1 MDVMARIRNK
11 GILLIKELLVVGMSA
26 FLGVALLAMT
36 YFLPEDAMF
45 ENVRESAITLY
56 REELGHH
63 IWEDAHETMLD
74 VYTDGMIMN
83 EAYTYAD
90 HGKTDIFLNPFMVV
104 DGTNPANSLFE
115 VVALANDTYEIHHYG
130 RYWHGYLVI
139 IRPLLLFFHYTDIRR
154 LNMMLQIFLVFFFL
168 WKAARS
174 DDQRIVIPFLGMYLF
189 LSPVTLF
196 GSLQYSP
203 CFYVTM
209 CMLIILL
216 VWKERLND
224 TRRNYLFLLAGILT
238 AYFDF
243 LTYPFF
249 TLGVPLLAYLGGGGR
264 ECLLSAKR
272 AAKDTFFYTM
282 SWGIGY
288 VGMWGS
294 KWILASLLTEEN
306 VIQNALEQLKYRSG
320 HFAGKKSMGE
330 TLLCIQKSIDFKS
343 LLIMMVLLLGFIVGF
358 RVKNHCS
365 LKKNML
371 PSLGIM
377 LLVSL
382 YPFVWY
388 YFTMHHSTD
397 NSYFTWRELAISVFG
412 ILMTAAADPELKY
425 EYKGK
430 GADG

>member
-1 MDVMARIRNK
+1 MDVMAGIRSK
-11 GILLIKELLVVGMSA
+11 GILIIKELLIVAISA
-26 FLGVALLAMT
+26 FIGVALLTIT
-36 YFLPEDAMF
+36 YLLSHDAMF
-45 ENVRESAITLY
+45 ENARASAITLY

-83 EAYTYAD
+83 EAYTFGD
-90 HGKTDIFLNPFMVV
+90 DGITDIFLNPFMEV
-104 DGTNPANSLFE
+104 DGTNPANSLYE
-115 VVALANDTYEIHHYG
+115 VAALANDHYLIKHYG

-154 LNMMLQIFLVFFFL
+154 LNMMLQIFLVVFFV

-174 DDQRIVIPFLGMYLF
+174 DDQRILIPFLGMYLF
-189 LSPVTLF
+189 LSPVTLL

-216 VWKERLND
+216 VWRERLND

-249 TLGVPLLAYLGGGGR
+249 TLGVPLLAYLGLER
-264 ECLLSAKR
+264 ECLLSAKK
-272 AAKDTFFYTM
+272 AAKDTIFYTM

-294 KWILASLLTEEN
+294 KWILASLFTEEN
-306 VIQNALEQLKYRSG
+306 VILNALDQLAFRSG
-320 HFAGKKSMGE
+320 HFTSKKTMRE
-330 TLLCIQKSIDFKS
+330 TLWCIRQSINFKS
-343 LLIMMVLLLGFIVGF
+343 LILMMVLLLGFIIVF
-358 RVKNHCS
+358 SVKNHCS
-365 LKKNML
+365 LKINML
-371 PSLGIM
+371 PSLGIL

-412 ILMTAAADPELKY
+412 ILMIAAANPELKY
-425 EYKGK
+425 EYEAK
-430 GADG
+430 GADD

>member
-1 MDVMARIRNK
+1 MNMMAEIRSK
-11 GILLIKELLVVGMSA
+11 GILIIKELLIVAISV
-26 FLGVALLAMT
+26 FIGVALLAVT
-36 YFLPEDAMF
+36 YLLSHDAMF
-45 ENVRESAITLY
+45 ENVWESAITLY

-63 IWEDAHETMLD
+63 IWEDAPETMLD

-83 EAYTYAD
+83 EAYTYGED
-90 HGKTDIFLNPFMVV
+90 GITDIFLNPYMVV
-104 DGTNPANSLFE
+104 DGTNPVNSLYE
-115 VVALANDTYEIHHYG
+115 VVALANDHYEIHHYG

-216 VWKERLND
+216 VWRDRLND
-224 TRRNYLFLLAGILT
+224 NRRNYLFLLAGILT

-249 TLGVPLLAYLGGGGR
+249 TLGVPLLAYLGLER

-272 AAKDTFFYTM
+272 AAKDTFFHTM

-294 KWILASLLTEEN
+294 KWILASLFTEEN
-306 VIQNALEQLKYRSG
+306 IILNAVEQLEYRSG
-320 HFAGKKSMGE
+320 HFSSTKSIGE
-330 TLLCIQKSIDFKS
+330 TLWYNFKSVDFKS
-343 LLIMMVLLLGFIVGF
+343 LIIMMVLLLGFIVAF
-358 RVKNHCS
+358 SVKNHCL
-365 LKKNML
+365 LKKNIL

-412 ILMTAAADPELKY
+412 ILMTAAANPELKY
-425 EYKGK
+425 EYKVK
-430 GADG
+430 GADD

>member
-1 MDVMARIRNK
+1 MNMMAEIRSK
-11 GILLIKELLVVGMSA
+11 GILIIKELLIVAISV
-26 FLGVALLAMT
+26 FIGVALLAVT
-36 YFLPEDAMF
+36 YLLSHDAMF
-45 ENVRESAITLY
+45 ENAWESAITLY

-63 IWEDAHETMLD
+63 IWEDAPETMLD

-83 EAYTYAD
+83 EAYTYGED
-90 HGKTDIFLNPFMVV
+90 GITDIFLNPYMVV
-104 DGTNPANSLFE
+104 DETNPVNSLYE
-115 VVALANDTYEIHHYG
+115 VVALANDHYEIHHYG

-224 TRRNYLFLLAGILT
+224 NRRNYLFLFAGILT

-249 TLGVPLLAYLGGGGR
+249 TLGVPLLAYLGLER
-264 ECLLSAKR
+264 ECLLSAKK

-294 KWILASLLTEEN
+294 KWILASLFTEEN
-306 VIQNALEQLKYRSG
+306 IILNAVEQLEYRSG
-320 HFAGKKSMGE
+320 HFSSTKSMGE
-330 TLLCIQKSIDFKS
+330 TLWYNFKSVDFKS
-343 LLIMMVLLLGFIVGF
+343 LIIMMVLLLGFIVGF
-358 RVKNHCS
+358 SVKNHCS
-365 LKKNML
+365 LNKNML

-412 ILMTAAADPELKY
+412 ILMTAAANPELKY
-425 EYKGK
+425 EYKVK
-430 GADG
+430 GADE